1 MKDEIGTKL
10 VCKCV
15 VKMNVFAYDT
25 NSQNVSGQNC
35 VLKVVERRKFREVML
50 LEWEFVTKKY
60 RVGV

>member
-15 VKMNVFAYDT
+15 VKMNVFAYNT

-35 VLKVVERRKFREVML
+35 VLKVVERRKLREVML
-50 LEWEFVTKKY
+50 LEWEFVN
-60 RVGV
+60 